1 MIERTWILCGDETL
15 GIDRQHNRSDPW
27 RGSVPV
33 TPIMDSQLDQLV
45 LQEILLPLGKAL
57 LQDLKEKVFNTSSIK
72 LLAYELY
79 LTFFILLSNAE
90 MQLAHSRNFAK
101 LYGLSV
107 CLQCPYLLWLVAKSP
122 LI

>member
-1 MIERTWILCGDETL
+1 MIERTWILDGDETL
-15 GIDRQHNRSDPW
+15 GIDRYHNRSDPW

-33 TPIMDSQLDQLV
+33 TPIMDSQLDRLV
-45 LQEILLPLGKAL
+45 LQEVLLPLGKAL
-57 LQDLKEKVFNTSSIK
+57 LEDLKEKVFNSSSVK

-107 CLQCPYLLWLVAKSP
+107 CL
-122 LI
+122 